1 MAVAQYIYIFNF
13 IAWNELTITELGTC
27 HCCSVDLKQFLGQK
41 RIACRITAKYGVE
54 HLLNLK
60 VKRFSY
66 FCVSQSP

>member
-41 RIACRITAKYGVE
+41 IIACRNTAKG
-54 HLLNLK
+54 
-60 VKRFSY
+60 KRFSY